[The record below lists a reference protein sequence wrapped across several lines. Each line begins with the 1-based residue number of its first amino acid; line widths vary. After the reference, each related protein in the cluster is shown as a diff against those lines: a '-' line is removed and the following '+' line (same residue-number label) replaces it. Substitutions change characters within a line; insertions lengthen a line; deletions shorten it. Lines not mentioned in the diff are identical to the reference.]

1 VAAKPTA
8 NDSADVRVGA
18 RKKTA
23 ALARRV
29 LRLMIKADD
38 ARFNDRAAH
47 FA

>member
-8 NDSADVRVGA
+8 NDSTDVRVSA

-23 ALARRV
+23 ALAQRV

-47 FA
+47 FT